1 MSRIHP
7 IPAPPFRLASIGRM
21 RAARGFTL
29 IELIVAMAIFAV
41 LALSGWYVFDN
52 LVKIRERTALKAA
65 QLTDIQLAY
74 EQLSRDMVQAIPR
87 PAEVDGGVEDA
98 LIINNNE
105 LHLTKTGVIDPLHLG
120 VSPLE
125 RVVYT
130 VEQGRLI
137 RRAYAPVDQ
146 TGHLA
151 PTETILL
158 KDVTDWSVNALA
170 NSTSPVWPMA
180 STAVSSPAA
189 TAPQGNTLLPL
200 AVQITLSAHDQPLRW
215 VFPLVANLPQTTTAS
230 SAAST
235 PASTV
240 QSTGG
245 AAATSTSTSTVPL
258 NSAPTDTSATV
269 SGVPVSQ

>member
-1 MSRIHP
+1 M
-7 IPAPPFRLASIGRM
+7 GWM
-21 RAARGFTL
+21 RAAQGFTL
-29 IELIVAMAIFAV
+29 IELIVAMAIFAI

-52 LVKIRERTALKAA
+52 LIKIRERTALKAT
-65 QLTDIQLAY
+65 QLTEIQLAY
-74 EQLSRDMVQAIPR
+74 EQLSRDLIQAIPR
-87 PAEVDGGVEDA
+87 PVEVDGGVEDA
-98 LIINNNE
+98 LVINNNE

-151 PTETILL
+151 PIETILL
-158 KDVTDWSVNALA
+158 KDVSDWNVNALA
-170 NSTSPVWPMA
+170 NTTSPVWPMA
-180 STAVSSPAA
+180 SATSSPTA
-189 TAPQGNTLLPL
+189 TTSPQGNVLLPL
-200 AVQITLSAHDQPLRW
+200 AVQITLSTHDQPLRW
-215 VFPLVANLPQTTTAS
+215 VFPLVANLPQTAAAA

-245 AAATSTSTSTVPL
+245 AAATSSTTVPL